1 MSVAPHQL
9 FITVVHGTWPDGLFR
24 TLLGRKRRT
33 YWFDDGSSFFT
44 RLSAELG
51 DVPHRIKSL
60 PWCGENSVYERDNAA
75 QHLADDLS
83 AEHNEHPQATQ
94 LVVAHSHGGNI
105 ALRALY
111 YLQKREGSLV
121 YGEESATP
129 LVVTLAT
136 PFVEI
141 HPADSGQRSF
151 LVRLAPIS
159 AFVLPLSIFASP
171 VLTSVVEHPSASA
184 VSLLA
189 ALLLSI
195 GVLGAWG
202 WYWMGR
208 VAARQKQ
215 VESLSDATRLG
226 EVSSAQRLLVIR
238 AVDDEA
244 YLVMALGTILT
255 YIFTTLIALM
265 VMVVSPFVGVPLSFI
280 LLHYSKLPSD
290 ESRVEYAVNLEAW
303 YQHVFTFGCCAL
315 IIAMFGALIVSR
327 LAHGRE
333 LAKSPMDCQINT
345 QSAPDATGLKIVTLV
360 SEKHVKWF
368 GRHGIYEH
376 DNCAKAVSDWV
387 RAQLGVQLD
396 S

>member
-1 MSVAPHQL
+1 MSSVAPHQL

-24 TLLGRKRRT
+24 TLLGRRRST

-51 DVPHRIKSL
+51 DIPHRIKSL

-75 QHLADDLS
+75 HDLADDLS

-111 YLQKREGSLV
+111 YLQKREGSLA

-136 PFVEI
+136 PFIEI
-141 HPADSGQRSF
+141 HRADVGQRSV
-151 LVRLAPIS
+151 LVRLALLFSI
-159 AFVLPLSIFASP
+159 LTPLSIFASP
-171 VLTSVVEHPSASA
+171 VLASSVENFSVSAFL
-184 VSLLA
+184 VLA
-189 ALLLSI
+189 AILLLT
-195 GVLGAWG
+195 GVLGVMG
-202 WYWMGR
+202 WHWIFKKGD
-208 VAARQKQ
+208 ARQKQ
-215 VESLSDATRLG
+215 IEALSDATRLG
-226 EVSSAQRLLVIR
+226 EVTSAQRLLVIR

-244 YLVMALGTILT
+244 YLVMALGTILA
-255 YIFTTLIALM
+255 YIFTTSMALAVAVLLLAPFIAAA
-265 VMVVSPFVGVPLSFI
+265 VSFI
-280 LLHYSKLPSD
+280 LFLLQRSPMDPDWFRHAL
-290 ESRVEYAVNLEAW
+290 
-303 YQHVFTFGCCAL
+303 TFGCSASV
-315 IIAMFGALIVSR
+315 IAMFGALIVSR
-327 LAHGRE
+327 LVHGRE

-360 SEKHVKWF
+360 SEKYVKWF

-376 DNCAKAVSDWV
+376 DNCAKTISDWV
-387 RAQLGVQLD
+387 RAQLGVQPD